1 MTANSF
7 QEKLMELFDKNL
19 NSQFTINQIAK
30 MTDFDYGYVNREMNK
45 LIKKG
50 IIGKKTVGN
59 AHLCSL
65 NLKNDGT
72 MPLVFEKEIHKR
84 ISFYNKHK
92 VLKGYFSD
100 FLKEAEQYSIHSALI
115 FGSYAKGAQ
124 TERSDLDLLV
134 IIENKQFSSKTHN
147 ALNNAFKLSTLEVNP
162 IIISRKEFLQML
174 SNKAKLNIGKE
185 ALKNHIIVYGIERFW
200 EIVLEAESNE

>member
-1 MTANSF
+1 MAANSF
-7 QEKLMELFDKNL
+7 QEKLMELFDGNL

-30 MTDFDYGYVNREMNK
+30 ITDFDYGYVNREINK
-45 LIKKG
+45 LIKKS

-65 NLKNDGT
+65 NLKNDET
-72 MPLVFEKEIHKR
+72 MPLVFEEEIRKR
-84 ISFYNKHK
+84 ISFYSKHK
-92 VLKGYFSD
+92 VLKEYFSD
-100 FLKEAEQYSIHSALI
+100 FLKGAEQYSIHSVLL

-124 TERSDLDLLV
+124 TEKSDLDLLV
-134 IIENKQFSSKTHN
+134 INENKQFSNKAQN
-147 ALNNAFKLSTLEVNP
+147 ALNNAFRLSTLEINP

-185 ALKNHIIVYGIERFW
+185 ALKSHIIVYGVERFW
-200 EIVLEAESNE
+200 EMVLEAESNE